1 MKLNKEQK
9 LFIEERLNALSKSK
23 FRSSFHLRNYM
34 IKMIE
39 EKGFDI
45 IEKHCIDFIE
55 KNLEKANNPK
65 DGHQT
70 PMKSHPV
77 FIAQH
82 ATATC
87 CRGCLE
93 KWYKIPKNR
102 DLTEK
107 EKKFIQA
114 LIMSWIEKEYRK
126 KDETCH

>member
-1 MKLNKEQK
+1 MKLNKEQE
-9 LFIEERLNALSKSK
+9 LFIEKKLNALSKSK

-39 EKGFDI
+39 EKEI
-45 IEKHCIDFIE
+45 ETIEKHCMDFIE

-87 CRGCLE
+87 CRGCLY
-93 KWYKIPKNR
+93 KWYHIPKDR
-102 DLTEK
+102 LLTNHEVD
-107 EKKFIQA
+107 FCVS
-114 LIMSWIEKEYRK
+114 LIMAWIKKEMR
-126 KDETCH
+126 